1 MMSLAGGSF
10 TMGSS
15 EPGAA
20 FEETPAHTVT
30 VKPFLIGVTEV
41 TKGQWN
47 AVMGNP
53 GPYLEQCNASACPA
67 TSVSWRDAKA
77 FAAALSKKTGKVYR
91 LPTEAEWEYAA
102 RAGSTTKWSFG
113 DDETLLIGYA
123 RYTANSYNS
132 WNFQYWVGAVSQF
145 APNPFGLYD
154 MHGNVAEYVEDPYH
168 SSYFGAPT
176 DGSAWLIGG
185 DESRRML
192 RGGSYTDNATSTR
205 SADRSM
211 NWLPPDTN
219 GSFYTGLRIV
229 REP

>member
-1 MMSLAGGSF
+1 MALS
-10 TMGSS
+10 
-15 EPGAA
+15 
-20 FEETPAHTVT
+20 
-30 VKPFLIGVTEV
+30 
-41 TKGQWN
+41 
-47 AVMGNP
+47 GNP
-53 GPYLEQCNASACPA
+53 TCRVPPVDYPVSQNPPYTRVLNSET
-67 TSVSWRDAKA
+67 TS
-77 FAAALSKKTGKVYR
+77 
-91 LPTEAEWEYAA
+91 
-102 RAGSTTKWSFG
+102 
-113 DDETLLIGYA
+113 
-123 RYTANSYNS
+123 
-132 WNFQYWVGAVSQF
+132 VSQF